1 MVIDSCGSLVIYSC
15 GTLVLYLDNDRMAA
29 SNIDAQGGFVFAAN
43 MVQGAAAVAQAAVG
57 AAAVAQAAVGAPD
70 VVDLVDGEAA
80 PAGAQQGPMRWT
92 SNMSGFVLRRM
103 AHIVTEGGRT
113 DKTYKDKDVNAVAKA
128 LKEYSGL
135 PVSPTQVYNHL
146 RKWKQKW
153 SKVAKLKDLSG
164 ATFDDDV
171 HAIMLEQD
179 HYLGHCKVSHS
190 RKHCLKHSLL
200 NFVLSS

>member
-15 GTLVLYLDNDRMAA
+15 GSLVLYLDNDRMAA

-57 AAAVAQAAVGAPD
+57 APD
-70 VVDLVDGEAA
+70 VVDLVDDEAA
-80 PAGAQQGPMRWT
+80 SAGAHQGPMRWT

-128 LKEYSGL
+128 LKEYSGS

-179 HYLGHCKVSHS
+179 YYLGHCKVSHS